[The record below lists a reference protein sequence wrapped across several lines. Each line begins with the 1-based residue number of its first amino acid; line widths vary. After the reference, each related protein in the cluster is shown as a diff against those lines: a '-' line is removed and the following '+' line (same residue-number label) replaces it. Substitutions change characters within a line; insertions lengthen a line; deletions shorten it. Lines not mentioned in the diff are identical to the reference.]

1 MKRAW
6 LLLTAALAVALAA
19 CSGVPSSSAP
29 ETVQALDT
37 GGASGAPSTNAPNL
51 GGDPRL
57 IVGSFLA
64 ENATTSLTHTLARAY
79 LTNAANNR
87 WSDNMA
93 TIIEDE
99 TTSTFDT
106 SRHTVTVYGKV
117 LGTLSNSGVYSPALQ
132 GGQPQPF
139 VFHFVQLPDKQ
150 WRIDR
155 LHAGLLLS
163 DEDFRNIYRQQV
175 LYFYDLSEQSLVP
188 DLRWSALDDRVQW
201 SEWLLRQLADGPRP
215 DLANAVSPDT
225 MPANI
230 DPTSIQVTL
239 GTPTLIDIPG
249 SSQLDPGVRDRLAAQ
264 VSLTLIDAL
273 SGREIRILDGTEPV
287 VIPAVGGTTFSA
299 SDFSSATGPAN
310 PSPAVYYL
318 SGGRIRD
325 EAGRPLAGP
334 LGEGRQYYLAS
345 FALGQPQPA
354 GPVYAAGVTE
364 TGGKEH
370 LLVGTTRSGVRQTS
384 VEGTLSRPA
393 FAPGTS
399 EVWIGAGS
407 TLYRVDAATSSPRAY
422 PVPIVSGGGRIL
434 ALRFSP
440 EGSRIALVIG
450 GANGEGQ
457 LYVGAVVRGS
467 GQVRVDGLQQI
478 SPTGLVV
485 TDVAWLDS
493 FKLFAIG
500 YVAGSGDSRTYETGA
515 DGTDW
520 TTSTL
525 GNLPTQRG
533 PDAVTAATAA
543 NVWVSAS
550 GYIWQLSGTSWV
562 SPGTTGQTPGT
573 APVYLE

>member
-1 MKRAW
+1 MRPAW
-6 LLLTAALAVALAA
+6 LLAVAAAVVALAA

-57 IVGSFLA
+57 IVDSFLA
-64 ENATTSLTHTLARAY
+64 QNATSSTTLARAY
-79 LTNAANNR
+79 LTNAANIR
-87 WSDNMA
+87 WSDNIA
-93 TIIEDE
+93 TIIADE
-99 TTSTFDT
+99 TTGTFDT
-106 SRHTVTVYGKV
+106 SRDTVTVYGRV

-132 GGQPQPF
+132 GGERQPF
-139 VFHFVQLPDKQ
+139 VFHFVQLPDRQ

-155 LHAGLLLS
+155 LHPGLLLS
-163 DEDFRNIYRQQV
+163 DEDFRDKYRQQV
-175 LYFYDLSEQSLVP
+175 LYFYDLGEQSLVP

-201 SEWLLRQLADGPRP
+201 SVWLLRELADGPRP

-230 DPTSIQVTL
+230 NPTTITVTL

-273 SGREIRILDGTEPV
+273 SGREITIMDGATPV
-287 VIPAVGGTTFSA
+287 VIPAVGGTAFSA
-299 SDFSSATGPAN
+299 SDFTSALGPPV
-310 PSPAVYYL
+310 PSAAVYYL
-318 SGGRIRD
+318 SGGRVRD
-325 EAGRPLAGP
+325 ESGRALAGP

-345 FALGQPQPA
+345 FALDQPQPGGA
-354 GPVYAAGVTE
+354 IYAAGVTG
-364 TGGKEH
+364 TDAKER
-370 LLVGTTRSGVRQTS
+370 LLVGTTRGGLRQTS
-384 VEGTLSRPA
+384 VEGALSRPA
-393 FAPGTS
+393 FAPGTT

-407 TLYRVDAATSSPRAY
+407 TLYRVDANTGALRAY
-422 PVPIVSGGGRIL
+422 PVPIVSGGGQIL

-515 DGTDW
+515 DGSDW

-525 GNLPTQRG
+525 GNLPTRQG